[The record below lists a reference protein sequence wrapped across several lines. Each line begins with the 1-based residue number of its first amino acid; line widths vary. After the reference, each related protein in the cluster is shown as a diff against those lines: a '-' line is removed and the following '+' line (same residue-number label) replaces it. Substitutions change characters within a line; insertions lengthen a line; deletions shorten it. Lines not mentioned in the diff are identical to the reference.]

1 MDFSS
6 ARAYAA
12 FDAVQ
17 RQEIEKEKW
26 QDEILAAG
34 AQASV
39 ENAELLRQQVK
50 LLEDQLIEVKE
61 RNRLLNDLY
70 ETAKEILP
78 EAEALIGYSAGEI
91 TAMTAGGVF
100 ALEDGIAVANA
111 CRDALEAADY
121 ITVSNEEHAIAR
133 VIRDLDSGKIVFD
146 NIVKVNRLD

>member
-1 MDFSS
+1 MNMDFSS

-17 RQEIEKEKW
+17 RQEIEKKKR

-70 ETAKEILP
+70 ETAKEESESSKK
-78 EAEALIGYSAGEI
+78 EAIRNRVFGWVSLGVGTLIGVAG
-91 TAMTAGGVF
+91 
-100 ALEDGIAVANA
+100 
-111 CRDALEAADY
+111 
-121 ITVSNEEHAIAR
+121 
-133 VIRDLDSGKIVFD
+133 IVFG
-146 NIVKVNRLD
+146 IIF